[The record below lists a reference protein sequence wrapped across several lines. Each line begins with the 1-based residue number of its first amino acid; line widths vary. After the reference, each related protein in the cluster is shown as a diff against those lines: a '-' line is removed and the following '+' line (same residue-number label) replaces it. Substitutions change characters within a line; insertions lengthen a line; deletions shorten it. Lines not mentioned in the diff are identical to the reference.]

1 MPGLWDAGVGSSVS
15 FILFLPVWC
24 CVCIDVIGYR
34 ADRDIELEMMIEWPP
49 LQAGNSR

>member
-1 MPGLWDAGVGSSVS
+1 MRPLDTDKGSIQGVHD
-15 FILFLPVWC
+15 VWC